1 MFKIVINVVLA
12 RWEAGLGF
20 SLLKID
26 NNIHYFGFFCCSSD
40 DKFHYINA
48 KCGIDFKLKKKHCLT
63 HLTHHVL
70 SISCLHDQIFK
81 NLLKH
86 LNKLYYTT

>member
-48 KCGIDFKLKKKHCLT
+48 KCGIDFELKKKTLLNTSYTPC
-63 HLTHHVL
+63 
-70 SISCLHDQIFK
+70 FK
-81 NLLKH
+81 
-86 LNKLYYTT
+86 YFMFT